1 MPVKARFSARLG
13 LVLLVGASVAALAGC
28 SSLDGASTRIAS
40 IVTPYKIDVVQGNF
54 VSREQVEALQPGM
67 SRQQVR
73 EILGTPLVTSLF
85 HADRWEYVFTLKRPG
100 EEAQTRKLTVYFK
113 GDGLDRSEGD
123 PMPTETEFV
132 ATLGSRGSKSKVPVL
147 EAPPLAR
154 ALYATTELD
163 HEVPVGLYTA
173 VAQVMAY
180 VFRLKAALSGEAP
193 MPGNL
198 PDLDVPPELDPHD
211 PRATVKKMAESE
223 GDA

>member
-1 MPVKARFSARLG
+1 MPVKARCSARLG

-54 VSREQVEALQPGM
+54 VSREQVQALQPGM

-113 GDGLDRSEGD
+113 GDVLERSEGD
-123 PMPTETEFV
+123 EMPTETEFV
-132 ATLGSRGSKSKVPVL
+132 ATLGSRGAKGKVPVL
-147 EAPPLAR
+147 EATPAQLAKYPARPRPAAAPSDAPSAPPSATRYPPL
-154 ALYATTELD
+154 
-163 HEVPVGLYTA
+163 
-173 VAQVMAY
+173 
-180 VFRLKAALSGEAP
+180 EAP
-193 MPGNL
+193 A
-198 PDLDVPPELDPHD
+198 
-211 PRATVKKMAESE
+211 R
-223 GDA
+223 